1 MKAGVL
7 QSVNDVCYTAMA
19 DPKLEAG
26 DMLIKVKAAT
36 VCGTDIR
43 VLRGKKTS
51 GIRYPSVLG
60 HEFAGAVVNAGG
72 NTQFA
77 VGQAV
82 SVCPQFACGHCV
94 YCIRGAENL
103 CRNMVAMG
111 YEIDG
116 AFAEY
121 VRIPAFGV
129 KSGNVFDVPNGLSFE
144 EAALAEPLACV
155 MNGQERVGVKTGDA
169 VAILGAG
176 PIGILHIKLARLS
189 GARLIIVS
197 ELNPLRREAALRA
210 GADLAIDPSTD
221 DIFTRTKSAT
231 GGLGVDVAIVAIGV
245 PSLANDAIKLV
256 CHRGRVSLFA
266 GFTKGEQ
273 AELDVNAV
281 HYNELV
287 VTGSFGLTRL
297 SFGKA
302 LGMIASGQLE
312 MKSLLTHRF
321 GLSDI
326 KLALDTAEQG
336 SAIKVAVLND

>member
-7 QSVNDVCYTAMA
+7 LSVNDVNYTTIA

-26 DMLIKVKAAT
+26 DMLLKVKAAT

-43 VLRGKKTS
+43 ILRGTKTI
-51 GIRYPSVLG
+51 GIRYPSVMG
-60 HEFAGAVVNAGG
+60 HEFAGVVVNTGG
-72 NTQFA
+72 NLQFA
-77 VGQAV
+77 VGDAV
-82 SVCPQFACGHCV
+82 TVCPQFACGNCEYCV
-94 YCIRGAENL
+94 RGAENL
-103 CRNMVAMG
+103 CRNMTAMG

-121 VRIPAFGV
+121 VRIPASGV
-129 KSGNVFDVPNGLSFE
+129 KSGNVFAIPKGLSFE

-155 MNGQERVGVKTGDA
+155 MNGQERVGVKMSDT

-176 PIGILHIKLARLS
+176 PIGILHIKLARLA

-197 ELNPLRREAALRA
+197 EPNPLRREAALKA
-210 GADLAIDPSTD
+210 GADMAIDPTTE
-221 DIFTRTKSAT
+221 DIFARTKSVT
-231 GGLGVDVAIVAIGV
+231 NGLGVDVAIVAIGV
-245 PSLANDAIKLV
+245 PSLANHAIRLV

-266 GFTKGEQ
+266 GFSKGQQ
-273 AELDVNAV
+273 AELDVNAI

-287 VTGSFGLTRL
+287 VTGAFGLTRQT
-297 SFGKA
+297 FARA

-312 MKSLLTHRF
+312 MKPLLTHRF
-321 GLSDI
+321 GLADI

-336 SAIKVAVLND
+336 AAIKVAVLND

>member
-7 QSVNDVCYTAMA
+7 LSVNDVHYTTIV
-19 DPKLEAG
+19 DPKLGVG
-26 DMLIKVKAAT
+26 DMLLKVKAAT

-43 VLRGKKTS
+43 ILRGKKTT

-60 HEFAGAVVNAGG
+60 HEFAGVVVNSGD
-72 NTQFA
+72 NTQFS

-82 SVCPQFACGHCV
+82 TVCPQFACGHCE

-103 CRNMVAMG
+103 CRNMTAMG

-121 VRIPAFGV
+121 VRIPASGV
-129 KSGNVFDVPNGLSFE
+129 KSGNVFAVPKGLSFE

-155 MNGQERVGVKTGDA
+155 MNGQERVGVKMGDT

-176 PIGILHIKLARLS
+176 PIGILHIMLARLS
-189 GARLIIVS
+189 GARIIIVS
-197 ELNPLRREAALRA
+197 EPNPLRREAALKA
-210 GADLAIDPSTD
+210 GADFAIDPGTE
-221 DIFTRTKSAT
+221 DIFAHVKAST
-231 GGLGVDVAIVAIGV
+231 GNLGVDVAIVAIGV
-245 PSLANDAIKLV
+245 PSLANDAISLV

-266 GFTKGEQ
+266 GFSKGDQ
-273 AELDVNAV
+273 AELDVNAI

-287 VTGSFGLTRL
+287 VTGSFGLTRVLFERAL
-297 SFGKA
+297 S
-302 LGMIASGQLE
+302 MIASGQLE

-321 GLSDI
+321 ELSDI
-326 KLALDTAEQG
+326 KIALDTAEQG

>member
-7 QSVNDVCYTAMA
+7 LSVNDVNYTTIA

-26 DMLIKVKAAT
+26 DMLLKVKAAT

-43 VLRGKKTS
+43 ILRGTKTI
-51 GIRYPSVLG
+51 GIRYPSVMG
-60 HEFAGAVVNAGG
+60 HEFAGVVVNAGG

-77 VGQAV
+77 VGDAV
-82 SVCPQFACGHCV
+82 TVCPQFACGHCE
-94 YCIRGAENL
+94 YCVRGAENL
-103 CRNMVAMG
+103 CRNMTAMG

-116 AFAEY
+116 AFAEC
-121 VRIPAFGV
+121 VRIPASGV
-129 KSGNVFDVPNGLSFE
+129 KSGNVFAVPKGLSFE

-155 MNGQERVGVKTGDA
+155 MNGQERVGVKMGDT

-176 PIGILHIKLARLS
+176 PIGILHIKLARLA

-197 ELNPLRREAALRA
+197 EPNPLRREAALKA
-210 GADLAIDPSTD
+210 GADMAIDPTTE
-221 DIFTRTKSAT
+221 DIFARAKSVT
-231 GGLGVDVAIVAIGV
+231 DGLGVDVAIVAIGV
-245 PSLANDAIKLV
+245 PSLANHAIRLV

-266 GFTKGEQ
+266 GFSKGQQ
-273 AELDVNAV
+273 AELDVNAI
-281 HYNELV
+281 HYNELI
-287 VTGSFGLTRL
+287 VTGAFGLTRL
-297 SFGKA
+297 TFARA
-302 LGMIASGQLE
+302 LSMIASGRLE

-321 GLSDI
+321 DLSDI

>member
-7 QSVNDVCYTAMA
+7 LSVNDVNYTTIA

-26 DMLIKVKAAT
+26 DMLLKVKAAT

-43 VLRGKKTS
+43 ILRGTKTT

-60 HEFAGAVVNAGG
+60 HEFAGVVADTGG
-72 NTQFA
+72 NSQYKI
-77 VGQAV
+77 GQSV
-82 SVCPQFACGHCV
+82 CVCPQFACGHCE

-103 CRNMVAMG
+103 CSNMTAMG

-121 VRIPAFGV
+121 VRIPASGV
-129 KSGNVFDVPNGLSFE
+129 KSGNVFAIPEGLSFE

-155 MNGQERVGVKTGDA
+155 MNGQERVGVKMGDT

-189 GARLIIVS
+189 GARMIIIS
-197 ELNPLRREAALRA
+197 EPNPLRREAALKA
-210 GADLAIDPSTD
+210 GADLAIDPTSQ
-221 DIFTRTKSAT
+221 DIFSRVKSAT

-245 PSLANDAIKLV
+245 PSLANDAIRLV

-266 GFTKGEQ
+266 GFSKNVK
-273 AELDVNAV
+273 AELDVNAI
-281 HYNELV
+281 HYNEII
-287 VTGSFGLTRL
+287 VTGAFGLTRL
-297 SFGKA
+297 VFEKA
-302 LGMIASGQLE
+302 LSMIASGQLE

>member
-7 QSVNDVCYTAMA
+7 RSVNDVSYTTIA
-19 DPKLEAG
+19 DPNLAAG
-26 DMLIKVKAAT
+26 DMLLKMKAAT

-43 VLRGKKTS
+43 ILRGKKTS

-60 HEFAGAVVNAGG
+60 HEFAGVVADSGKSK
-72 NTQFA
+72 FA
-77 VGQAV
+77 VGQSV
-82 SVCPQFACGHCV
+82 CVCPQFACGHCE

-103 CRNMVAMG
+103 CRNMTAMG

-121 VRIPAFGV
+121 VRIPASGV
-129 KSGNVFDVPNGLSFE
+129 KSGNVFAVPEGLSFE

-155 MNGQERVGVKTGDA
+155 MNGQERVRLKMGDC

-197 ELNPLRREAALRA
+197 EPNSLRRAAALKA
-210 GADLAIDPSTD
+210 GADQVVDPSTE
-221 DIFTRTKSAT
+221 DIFARVNAAT
-231 GGLGVDVAIVAIGV
+231 GGHGVDVAIAAIGV
-245 PSLANDAIKLV
+245 PSLANDAIRLV
-256 CHRGRVSLFA
+256 CHRGRISLFA
-266 GFTKGEQ
+266 GFSKGQQ
-273 AELDVNAV
+273 AELDVNAI

-287 VTGSFGLTRL
+287 VTGAFGLTRL
-297 SFGKA
+297 LFERA
-302 LGMIASGQLE
+302 LNMIASGRLE
-312 MKSLLTHRF
+312 LKSLLTHRF
-321 GLSDI
+321 ELADI

-336 SAIKVAVLND
+336 GAIKVAVVNA

>member
-1 MKAGVL
+1 MEAGVL
-7 QSVNDVCYTAMA
+7 QSVNDVLYTTIV
-19 DPKLEAG
+19 DPKLEVG
-26 DMLIKVKAAT
+26 DMLLKVKAAT

-43 VLRGKKTS
+43 ILRGKKTT

-60 HEFAGAVVNAGG
+60 HEFAGVVVNSGD
-72 NTQFA
+72 NTQFSA
-77 VGQAV
+77 GQAV
-82 SVCPQFACGHCV
+82 TVCPQFACGHCE

-103 CRNMVAMG
+103 CRNMTAMG

-121 VRIPAFGV
+121 VRIPASGV
-129 KSGNVFDVPNGLSFE
+129 KSGNVFAVPKGLSFE

-155 MNGQERVGVKTGDA
+155 MNGQERVGVKMGDT

-176 PIGILHIKLARLS
+176 PIGILHIMLARLS
-189 GARLIIVS
+189 GARMIIVS
-197 ELNPLRREAALRA
+197 EPNPLRREAALKA
-210 GADLAIDPSTD
+210 GADFAIDPGIE
-221 DIFTRTKSAT
+221 DIFAHVKAST
-231 GGLGVDVAIVAIGV
+231 GNLGVDVAIVAIGV
-245 PSLANDAIKLV
+245 PSLANDAIRLV

-266 GFTKGEQ
+266 GFSKGDQ
-273 AELDVNAV
+273 AELDVNAI

-287 VTGSFGLTRL
+287 VTGSFGLTRVLFERAL
-297 SFGKA
+297 S
-302 LGMIASGQLE
+302 MIASGQLE

-321 GLSDI
+321 NLSDI